1 MCIFVKPQALL
12 LRLVQVVG
20 GMGGPLAGRYLGRRM
35 VHHDVAWAARALGS
49 LPANLLIT
57 PRRGSGV
64 NNPVNICSIVS

>member
-12 LRLVQVVG
+12 LVQVVG

-57 PRRGSGV
+57 RH
-64 NNPVNICSIVS
+64 